1 MHTMNE
7 IIDTPSSGGLVQWIT
22 GALVAIP
29 AAFFTL
35 QKLIKGWSSDRADR
49 AGFDA
54 TTAMT
59 SGMVHELERLQALNR
74 YLSEELGKMQKVV
87 AEVVGENLRQHN
99 QIADLQAQIE
109 RMLKLTAAPGVAQ

>member
-7 IIDTPSSGGLVQWIT
+7 LIDTPQSSGLVQWIT

-29 AAFFTL
+29 AAFFTV
-35 QKLIKGWSSDRADR
+35 QKLIKGWSADRADR

-87 AEVVGENLRQHN
+87 AEVAGENLRLN
-99 QIADLQAQIE
+99 GQIADLQSQIS
-109 RMLKLTAAPGVAQ
+109 RMLKLTAAPGASQ